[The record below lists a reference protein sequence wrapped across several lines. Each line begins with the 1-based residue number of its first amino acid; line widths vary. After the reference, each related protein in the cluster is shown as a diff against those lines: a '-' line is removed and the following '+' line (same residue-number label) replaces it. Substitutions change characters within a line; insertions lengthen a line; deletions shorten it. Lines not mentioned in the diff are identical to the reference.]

1 MASNEQR
8 CSRRRLSFE
17 ARNTEDKQQCHL
29 CHGHHQKVNSP
40 SQWKSDDARRYVE
53 SLNVPADGLICQT
66 CRKDITKV
74 LSDSMFVPR
83 WKKSNDKRECCIQ
96 QCSNTVFA
104 SLHKTSEQVQSA
116 IQSGGLKCSL
126 STVPTPAPL
135 CKHHYHLVYNLLQPT
150 QIHCI
155 TCGMS
160 LKHSNTRLCPQPKFI
175 ENHLKEN
182 MGFVGTNG
190 GNDKVCYICYRSHLV
205 ILQQQSSV
213 SKDSDL
219 QQLITTVADQIPT
232 SIQSTSELVDAT
244 MKRVVVAVGKELL
257 DRNVLLLPSVYD
269 LFCSQASELSCNLE
283 EEVDTTKLVTSAWI
297 MSSLKVTLKNH
308 IVYTCKIRKYGT
320 LIYRPN
326 TDLASALSRALWQ
339 LRTIHKVP
347 SEIMSTASSAPVN
360 PCPNAVLDDLNL
372 RAQSL
377 VKTQLSTHAHTPPE
391 LDDINIDK
399 MIEETDSKLWE
410 AICLLT
416 RSISERRGTSKVND
430 PSSPSYQSK
439 KTRRFYLLC
448 ALLFCINDRC
458 SLPIH
463 TLITD
468 LIEGQGGSAL
478 LIRILNRLGVCAS
491 VDTLACFI
499 QDKVSSENSLSS
511 FLHPESFTIVSA
523 DNIDFLHSY
532 ARVFKGS
539 KNSSWHGTSVQAVQP
554 LPSLS
559 IHSEVHMS
567 DTHVHQDTGTTP
579 ADFVIPLNSATESR
593 TTTDISNN
601 SITAKVSITDRPSQP
616 LLQGH
621 LYTASC
627 FLTDETTSYSCSEAS
642 SSEITHPIRKR
653 AHRSSPFQSPLKLTR
668 SPAPKQRRLRT
679 GTEKHTLDPLP
690 ETHFHPHNICRNSLP
705 QADKSLSDFLLNE
718 LH

>member
-74 LSDSMFVPR
+74 LSDSMFVP
-83 WKKSNDKRECCIQ
+83 
-96 QCSNTVFA
+96 T
-104 SLHKTSEQVQSA
+104 
-116 IQSGGLKCSL
+116 
-126 STVPTPAPL
+126 
-135 CKHHYHLVYNLLQPT
+135 
-150 QIHCI
+150 
-155 TCGMS
+155 
-160 LKHSNTRLCPQPKFI
+160 
-175 ENHLKEN
+175 
-182 MGFVGTNG
+182 
-190 GNDKVCYICYRSHLV
+190 
-205 ILQQQSSV
+205 
-213 SKDSDL
+213 
-219 QQLITTVADQIPT
+219 
-232 SIQSTSELVDAT
+232 
-244 MKRVVVAVGKELL
+244 
-257 DRNVLLLPSVYD
+257 
-269 LFCSQASELSCNLE
+269 
-283 EEVDTTKLVTSAWI
+283 
-297 MSSLKVTLKNH
+297 
-308 IVYTCKIRKYGT
+308 
-320 LIYRPN
+320 
-326 TDLASALSRALWQ
+326 
-339 LRTIHKVP
+339 
-347 SEIMSTASSAPVN
+347 
-360 PCPNAVLDDLNL
+360 
-372 RAQSL
+372 
-377 VKTQLSTHAHTPPE
+377 
-391 LDDINIDK
+391 
-399 MIEETDSKLWE
+399 
-410 AICLLT
+410 
-416 RSISERRGTSKVND
+416 
-430 PSSPSYQSK
+430 
-439 KTRRFYLLC
+439 
-448 ALLFCINDRC
+448 
-458 SLPIH
+458 
-463 TLITD
+463 
-468 LIEGQGGSAL
+468 
-478 LIRILNRLGVCAS
+478 
-491 VDTLACFI
+491 
-499 QDKVSSENSLSS
+499 
-511 FLHPESFTIVSA
+511 
-523 DNIDFLHSY
+523 
-532 ARVFKGS
+532 KGS

-567 DTHVHQDTGTTP
+567 DTHMHQDTGTTP

-718 LH
+718 QETAALNDLYREVNTYMLHKLTIKNKESHDTPLNLQDYFSITRTNHTEKSNVQYLQVMDAKADSKDTQNLERVIQMHPLMITAVTVSQNTAIQN